1 MGLYYRPMILPS
13 DPDGLDHYF
22 AHSEIALPMQLY
34 LYDYESGE
42 NIFSWRPIED
52 QWWIT
57 GFNPKYKDEKADAK
71 NQVMIGSVQ
80 FRNGEMYEKIKN
92 TSNKNSEDY
101 NIKSDT
107 HMIFDDAHK
116 TVWICWYEESLIR

>member
-1 MGLYYRPMILPS
+1 MGLYYRPTILPS

-34 LYDYESGE
+34 LYDYESGK

-57 GFNPKYKDEKADAK
+57 GFNPEYKDEKADAK
-71 NQVMIGSVQ
+71 NQVMISHAVIDIATVVQ
-80 FRNGEMYEKIKN
+80 IVL
-92 TSNKNSEDY
+92 TSAIPGFYDLMCS
-101 NIKSDT
+101 
-107 HMIFDDAHK
+107 M
-116 TVWICWYEESLIR
+116 

>member
-1 MGLYYRPMILPS
+1 
-13 DPDGLDHYF
+13 
-22 AHSEIALPMQLY
+22 
-34 LYDYESGE
+34 
-42 NIFSWRPIED
+42 
-52 QWWIT
+52 
-57 GFNPKYKDEKADAK
+57 
-71 NQVMIGSVQ
+71 MIGSVQ